1 MNPANRIARS
11 LKQAP
16 LRGSLPL
23 PTTALPVNPHQPLFV
38 RGAGSPSEKTIPS
51 VAALAFSDDHT
62 RGASGSGSVAGVGV
76 GNGSGVG
83 GGSAPGRIAT
93 PAGAAGV
100 GPAEQQQHGHSRHVS
115 PIRGN
120 TASSFAAGPS
130 PASVSTFGGGNRRR
144 NVHTAGQ
151 DSSPGSIED
160 IEEAE
165 NNANNTQD
173 DRKKQPVKRACNECR
188 QQKLR
193 CDVIQDPFI
202 TCSRC
207 RRLKLECKIESNFKR
222 IGKRSRNAE
231 MEREIIELR
240 RQIANANA
248 AANAQQQH
256 QQHQSSAS
264 TKHDSSISTPFS
276 SSQRNMYQPSRG
288 LTGDQNMGS
297 HEAVASLLDLRS
309 GLDSSSFLRSPSGQ
323 IVMTKRLEDVS
334 VAPERVT
341 ELFSLFFTFYHPF
354 LPFLDRVKPPEEYIS
369 TSPLLFWT
377 IISVGSRRYQTDPT
391 LLNALSGPVSRLV
404 WSTLADVP
412 QSYHVVKALALLCT
426 WPFPTSSTST
436 DPTFMLC
443 GMMMQVAMQIGLHR
457 PSHAQDFS
465 KFRIEFRE
473 GELKDRVKTWG
484 VCNIV
489 AQRVA
494 TGYGQPSQTLLDWT
508 LSSPESVDQNFKLP
522 PEIKCRLDIEKFCDK
537 VTRGLYSN
545 PRDPVGLSSDDERFI
560 VTTILSK
567 DFEELEGQLRQDHNS
582 ITNLYLRAAG
592 LHLRLS
598 AFFDNPTA
606 KDYRQGLLAL
616 YLATTLFL
624 DEALNLETT
633 VGPVLAYSPNY
644 IYQMTLAAGFIL
656 LKLCKS
662 FFAVHIDMDYTK
674 TLFNRTIWAIRSM
687 SVTNNDLPER
697 LAEVL
702 AQMWRT
708 GGAPVSPHV
717 GSSSVSPEM
726 DDTLQLKVRC
736 RMSMSLVYDSV
747 WRWREDFQA
756 KGRNLESFLKNP
768 TNPDSNADSSASS
781 VAPLRA
787 SSSTPG
793 IPGADPNLASVPPS
807 HSTNIGGEGN
817 LSTAGPGNGM
827 GVLGGF
833 MEPNYEVFDPLNW
846 MLDGLVDFPY
856 SFNQVQGLEP
866 QGIA

>member
-1 MNPANRIARS
+1 MPRPSNLLPPVTDRVRRFPARPDVGRTRKSDSSPPRFFRAS
-11 LKQAP
+11 LQ
-16 LRGSLPL
+16 G
-23 PTTALPVNPHQPLFV
+23 
-38 RGAGSPSEKTIPS
+38 
-51 VAALAFSDDHT
+51 VAALAFGDGHRRSAT
-62 RGASGSGSVAGVGV
+62 GSGSVAGAGV

-83 GGSAPGRIAT
+83 GGGGPGRITT
-93 PAGAAGV
+93 PVGAPRV
-100 GPAEQQQHGHSRHVS
+100 GPAEQHNQSPHGS
-115 PIRGN
+115 PIRRN
-120 TASSFAAGPS
+120 TTSSFAAGPS
-130 PASVSTFGGGNRRR
+130 PISGPTFAGGHRRR
-144 NVHTAGQ
+144 NASIAGL
-151 DSSPGSIED
+151 DSPSGSID
-160 IEEAE
+160 DGEEVE

-173 DRKKQPVKRACNECR
+173 DRRKQPVKRACNECR

-193 CDVIQDPFI
+193 CDVIQEPFT

-222 IGKRSRNAE
+222 VGKRSRNAE

-248 AANAQQQH
+248 AAANVQQQQQH
-256 QQHQSSAS
+256 HQSSSSA
-264 TKHDSSISTPFS
+264 KQDSPSISTPFG
-276 SSQRNMYQPSRG
+276 SSQRNPYQPPAG
-288 LTGDQNMGS
+288 LTENQYMGS
-297 HEAVASLLDLRS
+297 HEAVVSLLDLRS
-309 GLDSSSFLRSPSGQ
+309 GLDSTSFLRSPSGQ

-334 VAPERVT
+334 VTPERVT

-354 LPFLDRVKPPEEYIS
+354 LPFLDRDKLPEEYFS

-377 IISVGSRRYQTDPT
+377 IISVGSRRYQADPT
-391 LLNALSGPVSRLV
+391 LLNALSGPVSKLI
-404 WSTLADVP
+404 WSTLAEVP

-443 GMMMQVAMQIGLHR
+443 GMMMQIAMQIGLHR

-494 TGYGQPSQTLLDWT
+494 TGYGQPSQTLIDWT

-522 PEIKCRLDIEKFCDK
+522 TEIKCRLDIEKFCDK

-560 VTTILSK
+560 VTTILAK
-567 DFEELEGQLRQDHNS
+567 DFEELESQLSQDHNS
-582 ITNLYLRAAG
+582 LTNLYLRAAG

-662 FFAVHIDMDYTK
+662 FFAAHIDMDYTK

-687 SVTNNDLPER
+687 SVTSNDLPER

-708 GGAPVSPHV
+708 GGAPVSPYAP
-717 GSSSVSPEM
+717 SSSVTPEM
-726 DDTLQLKVRC
+726 DDSLQLKVRC

-781 VAPLRA
+781 IAPLRA

-793 IPGADPNLASVPPS
+793 VSGADPSLAPVPPS
-807 HSTNIGGEGN
+807 HSTNIGGGGS
-817 LSTAGPGNGM
+817 LGTSGPGNGM
-827 GVLGGF
+827 GLPGGF

-856 SFNQVQGLEP
+856 SYNAVQGLDT

>member
-1 MNPANRIARS
+1 MTQRR
-11 LKQAP
+11 
-16 LRGSLPL
+16 
-23 PTTALPVNPHQPLFV
+23 
-38 RGAGSPSEKTIPS
+38 
-51 VAALAFSDDHT
+51 VAALAFNDG
-62 RGASGSGSVAGVGV
+62 RRRSGSGSGAAGAGVGYD
-76 GNGSGVG
+76 SGVG
-83 GGSAPGRIAT
+83 GGSGPGAGGIGGPASGGGVTGAAVSSSSTPVGGGGPGRR
-93 PAGAAGV
+93 PGAAEHNS
-100 GPAEQQQHGHSRHVS
+100 PLAS
-115 PIRGN
+115 PIRRSATN
-120 TASSFAAGPS
+120 SFVPLGGAAGPS
-130 PASVSTFGGGNRRR
+130 PATSLALGGVRKR
-144 NVHTAGQ
+144 NISIAGL
-151 DSSPGSIED
+151 DSSPGSTED

-165 NNANNTQD
+165 NHD
-173 DRKKQPVKRACNECR
+173 EKRKQPVKRACNECR

-193 CDVIQDPFI
+193 CDVIQDPFT

-207 RRLKLECKIESNFKR
+207 RRLKLDCKIESNFKR

-240 RQIANANA
+240 RQIAQQ
-248 AANAQQQH
+248 QQQH
-256 QQHQSSAS
+256 QQQQPQQQSTPSGKPES
-264 TKHDSSISTPFS
+264 PSVSTPFS
-276 SSQRNMYQPSRG
+276 SSQRNTYQPSTG
-288 LTGDQNMGS
+288 IVGDQYMGS

-309 GLDSSSFLRSPSGQ
+309 GIDSSNFLRSPSGQ
-323 IVMTKRLEDVS
+323 LSMSKRIEDVS
-334 VAPERVT
+334 VPPERVT

-354 LPFLDRVKPPEEYIS
+354 LPFLEREKLPEEYYT

-377 IISVGSRRYQTDPT
+377 IISVGSRRYQADPT

-412 QSYHVVKALALLCT
+412 QIYHVVKALALLCT

-443 GMMMQVAMQIGLHR
+443 GMMMQIAMQIGLHR

-465 KFRIEFRE
+465 KFRVEFRE
-473 GELKDRVKTWG
+473 GELKDRVKTWA

-494 TGYGQPSQTLLDWT
+494 TGYGQPSQTLFDWT
-508 LSSPESVDQNFKLP
+508 LSATESIDQHFNLP
-522 PEIKCRLDIEKFCDK
+522 TEVKSRMDIEKFCDK
-537 VTRGLYSN
+537 VSKSLYSN
-545 PRDPVGLSSDDERFI
+545 RRDPVGLSSDDERYI
-560 VTTILSK
+560 MITILTK
-567 DFEELEGQLRQDHNS
+567 DFEDLESQLRQEHNS

-624 DEALNLETT
+624 EEALNLETT

-662 FFAVHIDMDYTK
+662 FFAVHIDMEYTK
-674 TLFNRTIWAIRSM
+674 ALFNRTIWAIRSM
-687 SVTNNDLPER
+687 SVTSNDLPER
-697 LAEVL
+697 LAEVV

-708 GGAPVSPHV
+708 GGAPVSPHL
-717 GSSSVSPEM
+717 SSSSSQPEM

-756 KGRNLESFLKNP
+756 KGSNLESFLKNP
-768 TNPDSNADSSASS
+768 TNPDSNADSSSSS
-781 VAPLRA
+781 VAHLRT

-793 IPGADPNLASVPPS
+793 VSGADPSLAPAPS
-807 HSTNIGGEGN
+807 THLGSGIGGTSN
-817 LSTAGPGNGM
+817 AANSLPM
-827 GVLGGF
+827 LGGYG
-833 MEPNYEVFDPLNW
+833 EPNYEVFDPLNW

-856 SFNQVQGLEP
+856 SYNGVQGLET